1 MMPRVQHVVAGDAC
15 CLTMFFPHL
24 ADLAAGE
31 VTDQGD
37 YVLVAAHTG
46 DGAAA
51 CRGCAASSSRVHG
64 RYRRLLRDLPA
75 AGRPVLI
82 ALTVRRL
89 ACQNPACRV
98 RTFAEP
104 VPGLTQRYARRTMLL
119 RGLLELMALALA
131 GQAVPGCWRCW
142 ALTDDAETRRRPR
155 CYGAQRARVGVA
167 ARVSVTHR

>member
-1 MMPRVQHVVAGDAC
+1 VSCVQHVVAGDAC

-24 ADLAAGE
+24 ADLGAGE

-46 DGAAA
+46 GGAAA

-131 GQAVPGCWRCW
+131 GRAVPGCWRCW

-167 ARVSVTHR
+167 TRVSVTHR